1 MKELNNRS
9 LKVIVVPS
17 SMKEKYDVKIT
28 FHSTRKPTG
37 FSRGMNG
44 RDNDNIRNKNF
55 WVKHRAF
62 YVVFK
67 KSRNI

>member
-44 RDNDNIRNKNF
+44 RDNDNIRNINF
-55 WVKHRAF
+55 WFKHKAF

-67 KSRNI
+67 KRRYI